1 MVEDAVTAVAD
12 LRGETGMIVS
22 LLNLASGVFSDDVR
36 LAIPALDSMGLVG
49 ESLLVVL
56 EVRERLIVKRLLP
69 DVTLFKDMDLVK
81 LPFET
86 ADPVGV
92 DNDKEVEL
100 TLVWPFSKCGS
111 MLIIVLLA
119 VTGSVVKLAFVNVE
133 PVRLAS

>member
-1 MVEDAVTAVAD
+1 M
-12 LRGETGMIVS
+12 
-22 LLNLASGVFSDDVR
+22 
-36 LAIPALDSMGLVG
+36 
-49 ESLLVVL
+49 VVL